1 MNPET
6 LLRLGSF
13 FAIFTAVA
21 VWERVASRRPLRADR
36 TQRWTTNLTLVGLNT
51 LLLRLLFPLAATG
64 AALWADQHNL
74 GLLHQLPLPGA
85 AKVVLAVVALDFA
98 IYVQHVLFHAMPT
111 LWRLHR
117 MHHADVDLDVTSGTR
132 FHPIEMILSM
142 LIKMAVVVS
151 IGAPVAAVVA
161 FEVILNGMAMFNHGN
176 IALPTALDAA
186 LRWLVVTPDVHRVHH
201 SVHVDETNTNYGF
214 NLSIWD
220 RLFGTFRDQPR
231 DGHLGTVLGV
241 PPFED
246 VTVQTLPWLLALPFQ
261 GEHADQGES
270 HPV

>member
-1 MNPET
+1 MSPET

-13 FAIFTAVA
+13 LVIFTAVA

-36 TQRWTTNLTLVGLNT
+36 AQRWTANLALVVLNT
-51 LLLRLLFPLAATG
+51 TLLRLHFPMAATG
-64 AALWADQHNL
+64 AALWANKQGL
-74 GLLHQLPLPGA
+74 GVLNHAPLPVA
-85 AKVVLAVVALDFA
+85 AKVLVAIVALDLA

-142 LIKMAVVVS
+142 LIKIGVVVS
-151 IGAPVAAVVA
+151 LGAPVAAVVA

-176 IALPTALDAA
+176 IRLPDPLDAA
-186 LRWLVVTPDVHRVHH
+186 LRWLVVTPDVHRIHH
-201 SVHVDETNTNYGF
+201 SVHVDETHTNYGF

-261 GEHADQGES
+261 GEHTDNATS
-270 HPV
+270 HPA